1 MRSRLQNVA
10 VDVAWGVIWAL
21 MFIAVALFSS
31 GASRFIYI
39 DF

>member
-1 MRSRLQNVA
+1 MPKRLRNLA
-10 VDVAWGVIWAL
+10 VDVAWGMLWAL
-21 MFIAVALFSS
+21 MLVAVALFSS